1 MGMFTSLFFFLYLKN
16 FCISFF
22 KKYAQLHSTR
32 RWTYMGFGWF
42 CLFAFCCY
50 FSDVS
55 LIYFVALLSITSSVR
70 KEFEFKTL
78 HLISWKSLIKM
89 NNCL

>member
-32 RWTYMGFGWF
+32 RCTYMGFGWF
-42 CLFAFCCY
+42 CLFAFLLLLFRHIIDLFCG
-50 FSDVS
+50 
-55 LIYFVALLSITSSVR
+55 LSITSSVR